1 MKLGAVYVRACVPV
15 CVWGWSIWNRHAGS
29 GECGCT
35 KAIPQQKP
43 NHHQPVSTLITPVG
57 LPIIKAKERGK
68 KGWKIKKKKV
78 PKPLVSLCAL

>member
-1 MKLGAVYVRACVPV
+1 MKLGAVYVRACVCVGV
-15 CVWGWSIWNRHAGS
+15 CVCAGGRGSIWNRHAGS

-68 KGWKIKKKKV
+68 KGMEN
-78 PKPLVSLCAL
+78 